1 MLRGGSAGHARRDRL
16 RPRHGLSIFAG
27 WQRYVAAEDATNGL
41 ESFLGLH
48 YPASDIPKQVREL
61 YRRNW
66 LRTIP
71 DIDYVPQ
78 PLVPEKTRAPG
89 SRLT

>member
-1 MLRGGSAGHARRDRL
+1 MRVATGFDRAMVYRFLPDGSGV
-16 RPRHGLSIFAG
+16 
-27 WQRYVAAEDATNGL
+27 VAAEDATNGL

-48 YPASDIPKQVREL
+48 YPASDIPKQAREL

-71 DIDYVPQ
+71 DIEYVPQ
-78 PLVPEKTRAPG
+78 PLLPEKNPRRHCVCCCSRAF
-89 SRLT
+89 